1 MRHTPAK
8 TTNAIRKEQ
17 YEIGV
22 TNKTPSHHVDKR
34 TLACFYVLAAAHG
47 WSQKIPSSGD
57 EQEPN
62 RIPLIFQIV
71 SAGIGTI
78 AGC

>member
-1 MRHTPAK
+1 MQH
-8 TTNAIRKEQ
+8 
-17 YEIGV
+17 V
-22 TNKTPSHHVDKR
+22 SNKTPSHHVDER
-34 TLACFYVLAAAHG
+34 ALASFYVLAAVHG
-47 WSQKIPSSGD
+47 WQQNIPSSGD

-78 AGC
+78 AGR